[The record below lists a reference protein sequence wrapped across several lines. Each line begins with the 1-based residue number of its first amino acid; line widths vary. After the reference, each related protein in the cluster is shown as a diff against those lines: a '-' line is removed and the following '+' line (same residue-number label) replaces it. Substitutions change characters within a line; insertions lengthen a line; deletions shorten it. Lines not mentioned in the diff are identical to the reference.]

1 MAMLAGVN
9 IPDSQRIEIGL
20 TAISGIGR
28 STSKKIISDVGID
41 VNTRVKD
48 LQEDEMA
55 RIRSA
60 IERSQIRI
68 EGDLRREVQLNIR
81 RLGDIGSYR
90 GLRHKNGLPANGQ
103 RTKTNARTKK
113 GKRKARKRSKGIYGK
128 ASINEIKELSEEGI
142 ETETIPWI
150 NDNEN

>member
-9 IPDSQRIEIGL
+9 IPDSQRIEVAL
-20 TAISGIGR
+20 TAVSGIGR

-41 VNTRVKD
+41 LNTRVKD
-48 LQEDEMA
+48 LQEEDLA

-60 IERSQIRI
+60 IDRAQMRI

-81 RLGDIGSYR
+81 RLSDIGSYR

-103 RTKTNARTKK
+103 RTKTKARTKK
-113 GKRKARKRSKGIYGK
+113 GKKK
-128 ASINEIKELSEEGI
+128 
-142 ETETIPWI
+142 TIA
-150 NDNEN
+150 NKKKLTH

>member
-9 IPDSQRIEIGL
+9 IPDSQRIEVAL
-20 TAISGIGR
+20 TAVSGIGR

-41 VNTRVKD
+41 LNARVKD
-48 LQEDEMA
+48 LQEEDLA

-60 IERSQIRI
+60 IDRAQMRI

-81 RLGDIGSYR
+81 RLSDIGSYR

-113 GKRKARKRSKGIYGK
+113 GKKK
-128 ASINEIKELSEEGI
+128 
-142 ETETIPWI
+142 TIA
-150 NDNEN
+150 NKKKLTH

>member
-1 MAMLAGVN
+1 MAMMVGVN
-9 IPDSQRIEIGL
+9 IPDTQRVEIGL

-28 STSKKIISDVGID
+28 SISKKIITDVGID
-41 VNTRVKD
+41 LNTRVKD
-48 LQEDEMA
+48 LQEDELA

-60 IERSQIRI
+60 IERSEVRI

-90 GLRHKNGLPANGQ
+90 GSRHKNGLPANGQ

-113 GKRKARKRSKGIYGK
+113 GKRR
-128 ASINEIKELSEEGI
+128 
-142 ETETIPWI
+142 TIA
-150 NDNEN
+150 NKKKLTH